1 MNAQEQR
8 DKLKEIYKEHYKS
21 IKASKE
27 KLASLEPKR
36 KIMEALND
44 MKNSAFMEDVDN
56 MIDKV
61 RESAYKA
68 EAKIEQALDDQ
79 FEEELEEERQQII
92 KKQQA
97 KSTVEE
103 LKAQMGDVYDENEA
117 KAKDMRTTKTIGK
130 KHS

>member
-21 IKASKE
+21 IRASKD

-36 KIMEALND
+36 RIIEALND
-44 MKNSAFMEDVDN
+44 MKNSAFMEDVDH

-61 RESAYKA
+61 KESAYKA

-79 FEEELEEERQQII
+79 FEKEVDAEREQIL

-97 KSTVEE
+97 KATVEE

-117 KAKDMRTTKTIGK
+117 KAKDLRTTKTIGK
-130 KHS
+130 KA

>member
-21 IKASKE
+21 IRASKE

-36 KIMEALND
+36 RILEALND

-68 EAKIEQALDDQ
+68 EAKIEQALDEQ
-79 FEEELEEERQQII
+79 FENELEEERQQII

-97 KSTVEE
+97 KSMVEE
-103 LKAQMGDVYDENEA
+103 LKAQMGDVYNENEA
-117 KAKDMRTTKTIGK
+117 KAKDMRTNKTIGK
-130 KHS
+130 KDN

>member
-21 IKASKE
+21 IKASKD
-27 KLASLEPKR
+27 KLASLEPKKR
-36 KIMEALND
+36 IIDALND
-44 MKNSAFMEDVDN
+44 MKNSAFMEDVDL

-79 FEEELEEERQQII
+79 FEKEVEIERDQIL
-92 KKQQA
+92 KKSKA
-97 KSTVEE
+97 KSTVDEI
-103 LKAQMGDVYDENEA
+103 KAQMGEVYDENIA
-117 KAKDMRTTKTIGK
+117 QAKDMKATKTIGK
-130 KHS
+130 RS